1 MQFFYLAFIV
11 YFINE
16 NDVDRNKIL
25 TLSDLLCCCGVD
37 CIIDQYHSNDN
48 ILSWPQWMSDQIERC
63 ISEEGYILLE
73 CSQIMFSVLKNSDNS
88 PIRMTY
94 GYIDCQTFKYFLR
107 NKAKNILPI
116 CIDNV
121 SSDFIP
127 YNLSERIPYYFPF
140 SKLPQKF
147 ISESNKDLP
156 NYTQEEI
163 KQLLAHPDFASLK
176 SLVATLTGQQEICQP
191 NVYRIGKQLYSV
203 IYF

>member
-147 ISESNKDLP
+147 TSGSKVSFPNFDHKDV
-156 NYTQEEI
+156 E
-163 KQLLAHPDFASLK
+163 QLLANPDFASLR
-176 SLVATLTGQQEICQP
+176 SLVATLIKQQEICRPPVCQP
-191 NVYRIGKQLYSV
+191 SKK
-203 IYF
+203 